1 MVFVVEVDASP
12 EVFGGIGFVDDEFGG
27 ISTDGVD
34 GLFDGGESISRNR
47 GVWER
52 FWGCHKTGLKVSSV
66 VSMES
71 GLGVE
76 FCIKNAT
83 LTYILTYILLE
94 TPLETRMDIE

>member
-52 FWGCHKTGLKVSSV
+52 FGGCHKTGLKVCSV
-66 VSMES
+66 VGMES
-71 GLGVE
+71 GMETGSGVE
-76 FCIKNAT
+76 FCPKKVT
-83 LTYILTYILLE
+83 LTYILTYILL
-94 TPLETRMDIE
+94 R

>member
-12 EVFGGIGFVDDEFGG
+12 IVFGGIGLVDDKFGG

-34 GLFDGGESISRNR
+34 GLFDGGESVSHR
-47 GVWER
+47 GIWER
-52 FWGCHKTGLKVSSV
+52 FWGCHKTGLKMSSV
-66 VSMES
+66 MSMES

-94 TPLETRMDIE
+94 RPLETRMDIE